1 MSKKGEKNFHT
12 TCGIQQD
19 EGNEVNR
26 EILHSI
32 KIVKLKRVGFWKQI

>member
-1 MSKKGEKNFHT
+1 MSKKEKNFHT
-12 TCGIQQD
+12 TCGIIQRD

-32 KIVKLKRVGFWKQI
+32 KIVK